1 MTAGTPGD
9 PAWATG
15 RRVLITGSSGFVGSH
30 IAARFAG
37 EGAIVAGLSR
47 TVGRLR
53 SAVDSGVATFL
64 ECDLE
69 DADACAHVVRGFAPE
84 IVLHF
89 ASRPDAAEAFE
100 HARASVGA
108 NIAATINLMEAC
120 APSARAVVYGDS
132 CKVYGASRPPYRE
145 STPVEPNS
153 SYGATKAA
161 GWWICRSIAEAHGF
175 AAVSVRPTLI
185 YGPGQGMNIIEYV
198 ARRALD
204 GAAEIALDGGSQT
217 RDPLF
222 IDDAVEASHAL
233 ACRAADLHGRAI
245 PIGGGAEI
253 AVSTLAE
260 RVVSACNAASAI
272 CPRPDRARPT
282 EIWES
287 WCDNDGARRLL
298 GWAPRVGLQ
307 EGLARTVISIRA
319 GRDAGP
325 HRS

>member
-1 MTAGTPGD
+1 MTTEAPGGSG
-9 PAWATG
+9 WASG
-15 RRVLITGSSGFVGSH
+15 RRVLVTGSSGFVGSR
-30 IAARFAG
+30 IAARFAA
-37 EGAIVAGLSR
+37 EGAVVAGLSR

-53 SAVDSGVATFL
+53 GAVDSGGATFL

-89 ASRPDAAEAFE
+89 ASRPDAAEAFD

-120 APSARAVVYGDS
+120 APSVRAVVYGDS
-132 CKVYGASRPPYRE
+132 CKVYGANRPPYRE
-145 STPVEPNS
+145 STPVDPNS

-161 GWWICRSIAEAHGF
+161 GWWICRSVAEAHGF

-198 ARRALD
+198 ALRALD
-204 GAAEIALDGGSQT
+204 GAAEISLDGGSQT

-222 IDDAVEASHAL
+222 IDDAVDACHAV
-233 ACRAADLHGRAI
+233 AARAVALHGRAI

-253 AVSTLAE
+253 AVSALGE
-260 RVVSACNAASAI
+260 RVVAACDAQSTIRA
-272 CPRPDRARPT
+272 CPERARPT

-287 WCDNDGARRLL
+287 WCDNEGATLAL
-298 GWAPRVGLQ
+298 GWVPRVGLR
-307 EGLARTVISIRA
+307 EGLARTVDSIRA
-319 GRDAGP
+319 RLDASP
-325 HRS
+325 RRS